1 MSKITGTNHGEAF
14 ELRVVSGM
22 VIDGSLIVTWATG
35 DYASSQINWGYDPTV
50 PNQTNK
56 PLLKP
61 EDRGYNPK
69 KENPKLVRY
78 HRVAFPQT
86 YVDTEHFFRA
96 ISVNRVGKKVISRV
110 YSVFVTAKMFNQSFA
125 GTVKIGNI
133 QPVLVAEHPCIQTVG
148 ISSIPLADSEPKGRV
163 DNISLDPID
172 SPMPAPGSS
181 SVDGKSSMETSFTLT
196 LAEE

>member
-1 MSKITGTNHGEAF
+1 MSKITGTDHGEAF
-14 ELRVVSGM
+14 ALRVVSGM

-35 DYASSQINWGYDPTV
+35 DYASSQIDWGYDSAV
-50 PNQTNK
+50 PNQTDK
-56 PLLKP
+56 PLLQP
-61 EDRGYNPK
+61 DERGYNPK
-69 KENPKLVRY
+69 KENPRLVRY

-96 ISVNRVGKKVISRV
+96 ISVNRAGRKVISRV

-125 GTVKIGNI
+125 GTVRIGNVQPVSVTGQPRI
-133 QPVLVAEHPCIQTVG
+133 QPVG
-148 ISSIPLADSEPKGRV
+148 ISSTPLADSEPKGRV
-163 DNISLDPID
+163 DTISLDPVD

-196 LAEE
+196 LEE

>member
-1 MSKITGTNHGEAF
+1 MSKITGTDHGEAF
-14 ELRVVSGM
+14 ALRVVSGM

-35 DYASSQINWGYDPTV
+35 DYASSQIDWGYDSAV
-50 PNQTNK
+50 PNQTDK
-56 PLLKP
+56 PLLQP
-61 EDRGYNPK
+61 DERGYNPK
-69 KENPKLVRY
+69 KENPRLVRY

-96 ISVNRVGKKVISRV
+96 ISVNRAGRKVISRI

-125 GTVKIGNI
+125 GTVRIGNV
-133 QPVLVAEHPCIQTVG
+133 QPVSVTGQPCIQPVG
-148 ISSIPLADSEPKGRV
+148 ISSTPLADSEPKGRV
-163 DNISLDPID
+163 DTISLDPVD

-196 LAEE
+196 LEE